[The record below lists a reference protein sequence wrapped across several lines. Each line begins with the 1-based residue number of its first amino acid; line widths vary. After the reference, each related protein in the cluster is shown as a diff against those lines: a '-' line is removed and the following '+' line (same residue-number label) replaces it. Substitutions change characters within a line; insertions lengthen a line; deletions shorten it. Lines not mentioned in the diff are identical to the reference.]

1 MSIEMDNPQTL
12 QEKIDAA
19 SNLVA
24 QIGLALNIG
33 DVSHAKNAQKKA
45 LDLLMSVLMSGE
57 LDTE

>member
-1 MSIEMDNPQTL
+1 MDNPQTL